1 LRPNLAHGKLDTAAL
16 GTYPGPELLRGRT
29 MTSISK
35 NARIAGLLY
44 LLLTLSAPL
53 RLIYIPN
60 TLFVTGNAS
69 ATAANI
75 ASHAWLFRLGIAS
88 DVFTGAISLFLTVAL
103 YRLFK
108 DVNKHYALLMLV
120 LGLMDTPLYFFN
132 LLNDSA
138 VLILVQQGADLLSA
152 FDQPQRDALTML
164 FLRMHGQAVVA
175 AQVFW
180 GLWLFPLA
188 ILVLRS
194 GFIPRFL
201 GVWLIINGFA
211 YLALSFTGLLF
222 PSHQDAV
229 GQIAFPCQLGEIA
242 FMLWILI
249 MGARPRRAAAIG

>member
-1 LRPNLAHGKLDTAAL
+1 
-16 GTYPGPELLRGRT
+16 

-60 TLFVTGNAS
+60 TLFVTGNAT

-108 DVNKHYALLMLV
+108 HVNKHYALLMLI

-132 LLNDSA
+132 VLNDSA
-138 VLILVQQGADLLSA
+138 ALILVQGANLLSA

-164 FLRMHGQAVVA
+164 FLRMHGQAVIA

-188 ILVLRS
+188 ILVIRS
-194 GFIPRFL
+194 GFMPRFL
-201 GVWLIINGFA
+201 GVWLVINGFA
-211 YLALSFTGLLF
+211 YLALSITGLLF

-229 GQIAFPCQLGEIA
+229 AQIAFPCQLGEIA
-242 FMLWILI
+242 FMLWLLI
-249 MGARPRRAAAIG
+249 MGARPRRVAVIG